1 MPTLLG
7 EEEVSSLW
15 NDYKSNPSP
24 EFRNKIVLKYAWLV
38 KSIVRR
44 AACVS
49 GSYVDADDLM
59 SYGMLGLIKAVEKF
73 DPENGAT
80 FETFATYRVRG
91 EIIDYMRR
99 NDWVPRG
106 VRKRAQEVE
115 KAQNEFKNKF
125 NREPTEDELAI
136 KLGVKKNEV
145 TDMLGQIERFNII
158 SFEEIIQDAVN
169 IESGLSSVET
179 PEGSL
184 QESELTQML
193 AGAIDLLSE
202 RERLVISL
210 YYYEELTLKEISAVM
225 GVSESRVSQIHTKA
239 VKSLKKSM
247 QEYLNI

>member
-1 MPTLLG
+1 MPSLVV

-15 NDYKSNPSP
+15 KDYKASPEP
-24 EFRNKIVLKYAWLV
+24 EFRNKIVLNYAWLV

-49 GSYVDADDLM
+49 GNYVDAEDLM

-73 DPENGAT
+73 DPENGAA
-80 FETFATYRVRG
+80 FETFATYRIRG
-91 EIIDYMRR
+91 EVIDYMRR

-115 KAQNEFKNKF
+115 KAENEFKNIY
-125 NREPTEDELAI
+125 NREPTEKELAK
-136 KLGVKKNEV
+136 KLGVNENEISD
-145 TDMLGQIERFNII
+145 TLGQIERFNVI
-158 SFEEIIQDAVN
+158 SFEEIIKDTLN
-169 IESGLSSVET
+169 IESGLPSVET

-193 AGAIDLLSE
+193 AEAIDSLSE
-202 RERLVISL
+202 REGLVISL

-239 VKSLKKSM
+239 VKNLKKSLH
-247 QEYLNI
+247 EYLNI